1 MKYFI
6 IAAPQRRVKGPRW
19 RPPRMWACSPE
30 SSLLL
35 TMIPPAMSQRSPK
48 DVLEEKRSGL

>member
-1 MKYFI
+1 MRYSI
-6 IAAPQRRVKGPRW
+6 IAAPQRRVIGLRW
-19 RPPRMWACSPE
+19 QPPRMWACSPE

-35 TMIPPAMSQRSPK
+35 TTIPPVMSQRFPK